1 MSVNG
6 TEIKA
11 GQVWRCADGLFRAV
25 LGDKYLLPDESH
37 PQRFVIS
44 GGFLVDEN
52 GRNTSDQKN
61 PQALVSLEFQGTPFC
76 RYAGTENPAPG
87 LAVAVYFRSGV
98 VAVGPSELFDW
109 STRLVR
115 RQGCPG
121 DVCYY
126 SVRVN
131 TEPTAKGTP
140 WYPDDSGKWVEVPPG
155 VGNLPDGLRPDTLV
169 LTLSGRER
177 ARQRYGDTPLKASS
191 WNWCSGG
198 IVAYKIVELDTEK
211 SVENREPAKT
221 PDQSIPV
228 NPSTGEPYF
237 VVSDTGWPIGANA
250 SEQNA
255 EINQPQAPGMT
266 APQLLEK
273 AASHMRDRAATYDS
287 PEGERSMAKT
297 VAAFNAITGRD
308 LTETEGWLLLQVL
321 KDVRLFQSPGY
332 HADSAEDGI
341 AYSALKAESKSKEV

>member
-6 TEIKA
+6 TEIKV
-11 GQVWRCADGLFRAV
+11 GQVWRCADGLLRAV
-25 LGDKYLLPDESH
+25 LGDKYRVPDESH
-37 PQRFVIS
+37 PQQFAIS

-52 GRNTSDQKN
+52 GRPILNTCDQKN
-61 PQALVSLEFQGTPFC
+61 PQALVSVEFQGTPFC
-76 RYAGTENPAPG
+76 RHSGTENPAPG

-98 VAVGPSELFDW
+98 VAAGPSELFDW

-126 SVRVN
+126 SVEQRAN
-131 TEPTAKGTP
+131 TEPVAKAAP
-140 WYPDDSGKWVEVPPG
+140 WYPDDSGKWVEVTPG
-155 VGNLPDGLRPDTLV
+155 VGNLPDGLPPETVV
-169 LTLSGRER
+169 LALSGGER
-177 ARQRYGDTPLKASS
+177 TRQRLWDTALLPAHRF
-191 WNWCSGG
+191 NWSV
-198 IVAYKIVELDTEK
+198 IVAYKVVEPT
-211 SVENREPAKT
+211 V
-221 PDQSIPV
+221 
-228 NPSTGEPYF
+228 
-237 VVSDTGWPIGANA
+237 
-250 SEQNA
+250 EQNA
-255 EINQPQAPGMT
+255 ETHPPQAPGVT

-321 KDVRLFQSPGY
+321 KDVRLFQRPGY